1 MAVPRG
7 WGTQT
12 RFAGARR
19 APAEAKRA
27 FRKAAHARAG
37 SLCVTST
44 AVHLMGCAVHLMG
57 CAGPSVGRGPGTAQA
72 KGLAALRAP
81 APLEQEA

>member
-27 FRKAAHARAG
+27 FHKAAHVRAG

-44 AVHLMGCAVHLMG
+44 AVHLTGCV
-57 CAGPSVGRGPGTAQA
+57 GPSVGRGPGTAQA
-72 KGLAALRAP
+72 KGLAALRAQM
-81 APLEQEA
+81 PLEQEA